1 MLLGE
6 LRPPQWVDRKSVTL
20 RAHGQPDKINDSGDG
35 PSENLRNGLIVE
47 DGFGEVRVL
56 AQAEAE
62 ESDVAQQLGVVSGAI
77 ESLGRFWRS
86 LHVLCYVSKPNC

>member
-6 LRPPQWVDRKSVTL
+6 LRSPQWVDSKSVTVH
-20 RAHGQPDKINDSGDG
+20 AHGQPDEFNDSGDG
-35 PSENLRNGLIVE
+35 PSEHLRNGLIVE

-56 AQAEAE
+56 ARAEAE

-77 ESLGRFWRS
+77 DSLG
-86 LHVLCYVSKPNC
+86 

>member
-1 MLLGE
+1 MTV
-6 LRPPQWVDRKSVTL
+6 RSH
-20 RAHGQPDKINDSGDG
+20 AQPNKFNHSGDG
-35 PSENLRNGLIVE
+35 SLENLRNGLIVE

-56 AQAEAE
+56 ARAEAE

-77 ESLGRFWRS
+77 DSLGRFWRS

>member
-1 MLLGE
+1 MT
-6 LRPPQWVDRKSVTL
+6 V
-20 RAHGQPDKINDSGDG
+20 RAHAQPDQFNDGGNGSL
-35 PSENLRNGLIVE
+35 EHLRNGLIVE

-56 AQAEAE
+56 ARAEAE

-77 ESLGRFWRS
+77 DSLGRFWRS

>member
-6 LRPPQWVDRKSVTL
+6 LRSPQRVDRESVTV
-20 RAHGQPDKINDSGDG
+20 RAHGQPDKFNESGDG
-35 PSENLRNGLIVE
+35 APEHLRNDLIVE

-56 AQAEAE
+56 VRAESE

-77 ESLGRFWRS
+77 ESLGRCWRS

>member
-6 LRPPQWVDRKSVTL
+6 LRSPQWVDSESVTV
-20 RAHGQPDKINDSGDG
+20 REHGQPDKINDSGDG
-35 PSENLRNGLIVE
+35 HPQHLRNGLIVE

-56 AQAEAE
+56 ARAEAE